1 MRGASLLRRL
11 RRQMPPRP
19 RPPGLRLVLGG
30 LAVGV
35 LALPIALA
43 VIVAQVIF
51 ATLPSYQAFRL
62 EILTQELRRASEID
76 RAGALALNPG
86 YQAPEGLRLVLS
98 GSEGVLF
105 SNVESIVPGSKAGL
119 PKVAD
124 AARADSSISSFF
136 FDEIRVKGRIVG
148 SYYAWFSPA
157 FVPRAQRG
165 SPWGLVAL
173 LGLAVLAFASGV
185 VIATILAGS
194 VLKLERAAGRIAA
207 GDLESEVRVGGIREI
222 GELALAMDGM
232 RSALREDRDRRA
244 RFLAAVSH
252 DLRTPLTSIGGYLE
266 AVEDGLAEDPATLA
280 RYVAIM
286 RDKTRMLE
294 GRISGLIE
302 FARMETGEW
311 RLGFE
316 RVHLGPYLQALA
328 QGFREDAALLGRRFE
343 ARLEGLEAIVLPVD
357 KGLLAR
363 ALENLVSNAL
373 RFSPDGGLVAL
384 SSRACEGGIA
394 LDVDDEGP
402 GIPIQERELVFE
414 PFSRGSSSRGGE
426 GSGLGLYIARSIIKG
441 HGWDIGAG
449 EAPGGGGRVSILIP
463 AV

>member
-1 MRGASLLRRL
+1 
-11 RRQMPPRP
+11 MPPRP
-19 RPPGLRLVLGG
+19 KHPGLRLVLGG

-43 VIVAQVIF
+43 VILAQVVF

-76 RAGALALNPG
+76 RAGALTLIPG
-86 YQAPEGLRLVLS
+86 YKAPEGLRLVLA
-98 GSEGVLF
+98 GSDGGVLF
-105 SNVESIVPGSKAGL
+105 SNVASIAPATKAGL
-119 PKVAD
+119 PEVAD

-136 FDEIRVKGRIVG
+136 FDGIRVKGRTVG

-157 FVPRAQRG
+157 FVPRPQRG
-165 SPWGLVAL
+165 PPWGLVAL
-173 LGLAVLAFASGV
+173 LGLAVLAVASGV
-185 VIATILAGS
+185 IIATILAGS

-266 AVEDGLAEDPATLA
+266 AVEDGLADDPATLA

-286 RDKTRMLE
+286 RDKTRILE
-294 GRISGLIE
+294 LRISGLIE

-316 RVHLGPYLQALA
+316 RVLLGPYLHALA
-328 QGFREDAALLGRRFE
+328 QGFREDAALLGKRFE

-384 SSRACEGGIA
+384 SSKAREEGIA

-402 GIPIQERELVFE
+402 GIPAQERELVFE
-414 PFSRGSSSRGGE
+414 PFSRGSSNPRGE

-463 AV
+463 RASLESGRGELA